1 MVILKHLLFYID
13 EKKEM
18 FSSTSK
24 MNRHSTSKSN
34 FSLTED
40 SAQFRATKVC
50 VLFHLY
56 FLLCI
61 IYYIIV
67 K

>member
-1 MVILKHLLFYID
+1 MVILKHLLFYVD

-24 MNRHSTSKSN
+24 MNRHTTSKSN

-40 SAQFRATKVC
+40 SAQFRSTKVR

-56 FLLCI
+56 LLLYI
-61 IYYIIV
+61 IYMIV